1 MIMKISS
8 SFLII
13 LILFTISCTPQ
24 KNSASSPT
32 DPLQSWN
39 NTPIK
44 QSILDYLNDSITKIP
59 VEDRIAV
66 FDMDGTIACE
76 TPLWF
81 EMYAAVKGLNDQSK
95 KDPKLLKQKEYQ
107 YAVKLAIN
115 PFDTSVT
122 NHWGPYIDPMV
133 WKAYEGKDN
142 EVYVDSAR
150 AYLTKTK
157 SKDPRPSFKMPLA
170 KMFYQPMLE
179 LLQLLK
185 EKQFS
190 VYVVSGSVQGV
201 IWSTCPQTI
210 GFDREHLIGTVQAD
224 TPVYVPTEN
233 KTKFLIKKEIYQPKN
248 DKDGKSQ
255 NIYSRIGKVPVFAF
269 GNTTSDFGM
278 FRLVSTS
285 KYPNACYLLNH
296 DDSIREYFYLPWHGT
311 PDPNWQKTMKLNRWK
326 QVDMSKEFSTVW
338 MTNSIKQSI
347 TSKK

>member
-1 MIMKISS
+1 MKTVYSI
-8 SFLII
+8 LII
-13 LILFTISCTPQ
+13 LILFTVSCTSTP
-24 KNSASSPT
+24 KPASSQS

-44 QSILDYLNDSITKIP
+44 QSILDYLNNSIKKIP

-107 YAVKLAIN
+107 YAAKLVIN
-115 PFDTSVT
+115 PFDTSVI

-133 WKAYEGKDN
+133 WKAYEQIDN

-150 AYLTKTK
+150 AYLKRTK
-157 SKDPRPSFKMPLA
+157 SKDPRFKNMVLA
-170 KMFYQPMLE
+170 DMFYQPMLE

-185 EKQFS
+185 EKQFEI
-190 VYVVSGSVQGV
+190 YVVSGSAQGV

-210 GFDREHLIGTVQAD
+210 GFDREHLIGTVQLDSA
-224 TPVYVPTEN
+224 VYVPAEK
-233 KTKFLIKKEIYQPKN
+233 KTKFIIKKGIYQPKD

-278 FRLVSTS
+278 FRLTSTS
-285 KYPNACYLLNH
+285 KYPNAEYLLNH
-296 DDSIREYFYLPWHGT
+296 NDSVREYFYLPWHGT
-311 PDPNWQKTMKLNRWK
+311 PDPNWQKTMKENGWK
-326 QVDMSKEFSTVW
+326 QVDMSKEFKTVW
-338 MTNSIKQSI
+338 M
-347 TSKK
+347 KK